1 MRGKRIWCEDI
12 SPTLKSIRASK
23 KHGKTVEIQGLQYEY
38 VGDDM
43 LFCLKTFRIK
53 KLLLLLLLISNLSF
67 GQERKYSFEYREN
80 RTPTGLQK
88 VQTPGDVIIYE
99 GKYSH
104 TVTIITENRFEHLYV
119 KSRQLFIRQDTLLY
133 TLVDEYYNECSLR
146 VVVKE
151 SLDNLELYYYSDRIE
166 DKYYRL
172 ILKKCK

>member
-1 MRGKRIWCEDI
+1 MRGKRTWCEDI
-12 SPTLKSIRASK
+12 SPTLKSIRTSK
-23 KHGKTVEIQGLQYEY
+23 KHGKTVEINGLQYEY

-53 KLLLLLLLISNLSF
+53 KLLLLLLLIGNLSF

-80 RTPTGLQK
+80 RTSTGWEK

-104 TVTIITENRFEHLYV
+104 TVTIITDTKYEHLYV
-119 KSRQLFIRQDTLLY
+119 KSRQLFLRQDTLLY
-133 TLVDEYYNECSLR
+133 TLVDDNYNECSLR
-146 VVVKE
+146 VVVKD